1 MRIPA
6 NGLFFNRNSL
16 PWRVFVSGPDNFT
29 TLCPTQDPARAGMPL
44 RYALL
49 KRHKLCTDH
58 YIDNKPANGYT
69 PRLWSMSMA
78 IFGKNGFIRQQEVAF
93 AKKLLA
99 WKYEND
105 GIVVP
110 DAATLQAQA
119 ENIVSDAH
127 EIARKRGS
135 NILEIVKKQI
145 KDIKK

>member
-1 MRIPA
+1 
-6 NGLFFNRNSL
+6 
-16 PWRVFVSGPDNFT
+16 
-29 TLCPTQDPARAGMPL
+29 
-44 RYALL
+44 
-49 KRHKLCTDH
+49 
-58 YIDNKPANGYT
+58 
-69 PRLWSMSMA
+69 MA
-78 IFGKNGFIRQQEVAF
+78 VFGKNGFIRQQEVAF

-119 ENIVSDAH
+119 EDIVADAH
-127 EIARKRGS
+127 VIAKKRGS

>member
-1 MRIPA
+1 M
-6 NGLFFNRNSL
+6 G
-16 PWRVFVSGPDNFT
+16 V
-29 TLCPTQDPARAGMPL
+29 
-44 RYALL
+44 
-49 KRHKLCTDH
+49 
-58 YIDNKPANGYT
+58 
-69 PRLWSMSMA
+69 
-78 IFGKNGFIRQQEVAF
+78 FGKNGFIRQQEVAF